1 MKRPR
6 PGEIGVV
13 KDRDGNVGK
22 DIISV
27 FIRSDSVTHLTGT
40 VCAGERVLVLD
51 EVQEGKQVYVKVLT
65 KGATWWMHS
74 SFLDADDEQL
84 T

>member
-1 MKRPR
+1 MKRPK
-6 PGEIGVV
+6 PGEIGIV

-27 FIRSDSVTHLTGT
+27 FIRSDTVLNLTGT
-40 VCAGERVLVLD
+40 MGAGERVLVLD
-51 EVQEGKQVYVKVLT
+51 EMKDGQQTYVKVLA
-65 KGATWWMHS
+65 KGKTWWMHS
-74 SFLDADDEQL
+74 SFLDADVEQL